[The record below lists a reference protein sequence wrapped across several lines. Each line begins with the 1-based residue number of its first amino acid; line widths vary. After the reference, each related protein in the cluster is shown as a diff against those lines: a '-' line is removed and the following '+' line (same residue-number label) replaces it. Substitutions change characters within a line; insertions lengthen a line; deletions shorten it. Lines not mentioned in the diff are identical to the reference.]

1 VKDGDKSTTSRCKVA
16 ISTGT
21 GKPNTVPT
29 QSGPFGPANQTR
41 ALVLSGLAWG
51 WLTGLAC
58 HSTEIKQAQEAGRR
72 PAKQTM
78 RHVMFVS
85 LPFHSLAIPVDRNG
99 EQNSKGI
106 PSQRLSAAARQ
117 PDRIKQTK
125 KKKRVVQT

>member
-1 VKDGDKSTTSRCKVA
+1 MQGSHIHWYRQTKHSPYTVRPIWSSESNTSTCTLWAWSW
-16 ISTGT
+16 
-21 GKPNTVPT
+21 
-29 QSGPFGPANQTR
+29 
-41 ALVLSGLAWG
+41 LAWG